1 MPAQWLERAPQGGL
15 LFGDLFGDDRPV
27 SSNRDARST
36 TAHLPLLPVQIVRIP
51 LQDRVVGQFNALQGN
66 GLFRAFHIARKA
78 LRLFTRMKNR
88 GGCRRHEAGLKETD
102 LA

>member
-15 LFGDLFGDDRPV
+15 LFGDERPG

-36 TAHLPLLPVQIVRIP
+36 TAHLPLLPVRIP

-78 LRLFTRMKNR
+78 LRFFTQD
-88 GGCRRHEAGLKETD
+88 EE
-102 LA
+102 

>member
-1 MPAQWLERAPQGGL
+1 MPEQWLERAPQGGL
-15 LFGDLFGDDRPV
+15 LFGDDRPV

-36 TAHLPLLPVQIVRIP
+36 TAHLPLLPCVS

-78 LRLFTRMKNR
+78 LRFFTQD
-88 GGCRRHEAGLKETD
+88 EE
-102 LA
+102 

>member
-1 MPAQWLERAPQGGL
+1 MTRSSASRMPEQWLERAPQGGL
-15 LFGDLFGDDRPV
+15 LFGDDRPV

-78 LRLFTRMKNR
+78 LRFFTQD
-88 GGCRRHEAGLKETD
+88 EE
-102 LA
+102 

>member
-15 LFGDLFGDDRPV
+15 LFGDDRPV

-66 GLFRAFHIARKA
+66 GLFRAFHIGRKA
-78 LRLFTRMKNR
+78 LRFFTQD
-88 GGCRRHEAGLKETD
+88 EE
-102 LA
+102 